1 MFASTKIHTNLHK
14 VTDTKSIG
22 TTPVLNLLQKLNA
35 VEEAFKNQQ
44 QDKSLVWKR
53 ITDEEVVAFL
63 MDVVF

>member
-14 VTDTKSIG
+14 VTDTKSIR
-22 TTPVLNLLQKLNA
+22 TTPVLSLLQKLNA
-35 VEEAFKNQQ
+35 VEEALKKQQ
-44 QDKSLVWKR
+44 LDKSLAWKQ